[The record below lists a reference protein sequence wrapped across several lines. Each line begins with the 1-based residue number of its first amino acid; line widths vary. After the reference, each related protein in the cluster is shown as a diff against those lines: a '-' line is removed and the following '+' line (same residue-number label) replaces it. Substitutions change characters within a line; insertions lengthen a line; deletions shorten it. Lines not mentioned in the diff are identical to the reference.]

1 MKIKIWLNRIFL
13 IAILSL
19 FVLPVQA
26 VESKFVG
33 EMNDTY
39 QLVTDDQI
47 YEIDENEIGDKLIYE
62 HIGDRVEV
70 TGTLKEV
77 NDMKIITV
85 TSFVVISE

>member
-1 MKIKIWLNRIFL
+1 VRVKIWTNVIFL
-13 IAILSL
+13 IAISSL
-19 FVLPVQA
+19 LVLPVQA

-33 EMNDTY
+33 EVNDNY

-47 YEIDENEIGDKLIYE
+47 YEIDENEIGNKLVYD

-85 TSFVVISE
+85 ISFVVISE